1 MKINKTYP
9 SRTYSEV
16 GQTNP
21 LRWTILE
28 RLSDAEFNTQSC
40 PFKCK
45 DFFNEVVAAYHGQPL
60 GAYSFETKGMK
71 LQDEGVWVLLTHIIN
86 MDSFVANIG
95 SINKL
100 AVADGCP
107 PVQLLPKDKESCVA
121 LLPRRYFDNT
131 YLISFLSYLIR
142 VANTDDVNPDP
153 TWKTHSTLAID
164 CPFRNVFDKVMAR
177 GFKSPDIKSF
187 YYAGKAW
194 DHNKKLDS
202 SYVVHNNGV
211 ASWTGL
217 MMAEGIA

>member
-9 SRTYSEV
+9 QVHYSEV

-21 LRWTILE
+21 LRFTILLRKSE
-28 RLSDAEFNTQSC
+28 VEFDTQSSE
-40 PFKCK
+40 FKCK

-71 LQDEGVWVLLTHIIN
+71 LQDEGVWVLLTHIIK
-86 MDSFVANIG
+86 MESFVQNIG
-95 SINKL
+95 SINAL
-100 AVADGCP
+100 AAKDGAP
-107 PVQLLPKDKESCVA
+107 PVELMEKDKKSCVM

-142 VANTDDVNPDP
+142 VANTEDVNPDP

-187 YYAGKAW
+187 YYAGKKH
-194 DHNKKLDS
+194 DHSQKLSS
-202 SYVVHNNGV
+202 SYIVHNNGV
-211 ASWTGL
+211 ASWTAL
-217 MMAEGIA
+217 MMAEGLA